1 MRQKNLYR
9 RENSIKRVLIAAL
22 VFLCIL
28 AALRPEAFAESGEDD
43 SDTYMVRIWS
53 RGGIQGSDGWTTSD
67 TPKDSLL
74 LRMESGETYEVG
86 FSTYGLTAKPGTVF
100 YVSARNLKRYTFYEA
115 YTLDKPGGSNWQYLS
130 KEEIQAFNNGEELR
144 FTMPDGPFLLCFV
157 VKIDDT
163 VPVLP
168 TATPTPRPTVTPTV
182 TPIPT
187 VTPTPTVSPYEQYEI
202 EIVGGHA
209 EDVNR
214 NVITAAKA
222 GTTVIVVHDGAPGKY
237 FNTWVEAN
245 YPVPK
250 NTPVFSF
257 TMPAQKVT
265 YYAATTKTQNEAVL
279 ALDASPKVIKEDWEL
294 VLNALISFDHYSY
307 PYYDLDRDGHNDIL
321 VQNNGDGLT
330 IYKEEGYSL
339 GNEYVWEGSLAYL
352 GPITIKTNKNVQT
365 VLTPTP
371 EPAAPTEAPTDYPL
385 IFTPTAGAQ
394 EADDDSREGAFNYKI
409 LLGAI
414 GVFVAT
420 AIIILLVRISKKNN
434 PDDPG
439 DDSGDWRKERVILNA
454 SNGESTVIREDHD
467 YFSGKGEDDNSGGN
481 PE

>member
-1 MRQKNLYR
+1 M
-9 RENSIKRVLIAAL
+9 RENCFASKMRWAVILSIVLICA
-22 VFLCIL
+22 VFLSGKV
-28 AALRPEAFAESGEDD
+28 ASAEESGEEDTKYEVVFWARTDPSDD
-43 SDTYMVRIWS
+43 VPDDALSL
-53 RGGIQGSDGWTTSD
+53 TTG
-67 TPKDSLL
+67 T
-74 LRMESGETYEVG
+74 GETYNVG
-86 FSTYGLTAKPGTVF
+86 FRLPNP
-100 YVSARNLKRYTFYEA
+100 YVKKGEILYVKGRNPERYKFVSGYILKRRGGPEERTLTQGEIDTLNRGEA
-115 YTLDKPGGSNWQYLS
+115 LEFVMPGRTYL
-130 KEEIQAFNNGEELR
+130 I
-144 FTMPDGPFLLCFV
+144 CFI
-157 VKIDDT
+157 VKINEA
-163 VPVLP
+163 VPTL
-168 TATPTPRPTVTPTV
+168 
-182 TPIPT
+182 TPIPSESPTPT
-187 VTPTPTVSPYEQYEI
+187 VTPTPTVSPYEQYKI
-202 EIVGGHA
+202 EVVGGHA

-222 GTTVIVVHDGAPGKY
+222 GTTVIVVHDGVPGKY

-257 TMPAQKVT
+257 TMPAQDVS
-265 YYAATTKTQNEAVL
+265 YYAATTRTQHEAVL
-279 ALDASPKVIKEDWEL
+279 TLDASPKVITEDWEL

-330 IYKEEGYSL
+330 IYKMEGYSL
-339 GNEYVWEGSLAYL
+339 GNEYIWEGSLAYL

-365 VLTPTP
+365 VLTPTS
-371 EPAAPTEAPTDYPL
+371 EPVDSTEPAPTDYPL

-414 GVFVAT
+414 GAFVAT

-454 SNGESTVIREDHD
+454 SNGESTVIKEDRGN
-467 YFSGKGEDDNSGGN
+467 FSGKGEDDNSGGN